1 MRGDNTIGIIVKE
14 CSEAIWRILQP
25 LFMPVPNEETWK
37 SIAKR
42 YYELWDLPNCI
53 GSVDGKHC
61 RIKKFD
67 KTGSLHYN
75 YKSYFSVVLMACADA
90 DGIFTTI
97 DVGEAGRFSDSAVF
111 RASNLGKLLDTDKLH
126 IPKPTPMPN
135 DAFDFPFYMV
145 GDEAFP
151 LKINLMRPYPK
162 RVLDNEKRIF
172 NYRMSRGRKSVECAF
187 GMLASKFEIFQ
198 KPIMCHEDTA
208 IKVIK
213 AACILH
219 NFIKMVEGHF
229 SVPQI
234 SKNQENQCINREMSH
249 STNNHCS
256 NKSAHEL
263 RDYLKKYFLKPE
275 NALPWQENYTL

>member
-14 CSEAIWRILQP
+14 CSEAIWQILQP
-25 LFMPVPNEETWK
+25 IYMPVPKEETWK

-67 KTGSLHYN
+67 KTASLHYN
-75 YKSYFSVVLMACADA
+75 YKSFFSVVLMGCADA

-97 DVGEAGRFSDSAVF
+97 DVGEAGRFSDGAVF
-111 RASNLGKLLDTDKLH
+111 KASNLGKLLDTDKLH
-126 IPKPTPMPN
+126 TPKPTPMPN

-162 RVLDNEKRIF
+162 RVLDLKNEYLII
-172 NYRMSRGRKSVECAF
+172 ECHVDEK
-187 GMLASKFEIFQ
+187 ASNAPLECWRQ
-198 KPIMCHEDTA
+198 N
-208 IKVIK
+208 
-213 AACILH
+213 L
-219 NFIKMVEGHF
+219 
-229 SVPQI
+229 
-234 SKNQENQCINREMSH
+234 
-249 STNNHCS
+249 
-256 NKSAHEL
+256 
-263 RDYLKKYFLKPE
+263 KYFRD
-275 NALPWQENYTL
+275 Q